1 MLEWDKSKLLC
12 KCVSEA
18 FIMDHGRSGKAS
30 TKNQDLSCHPTE
42 KGNPSI
48 EIERSDSSSNSI
60 MKVRWRGVM
69 ENEAFG

>member
-18 FIMDHGRSGKAS
+18 SNMNQGSVRKAS
-30 TKNQDLSCHPTE
+30 TKNQNLSCHPTE

-48 EIERSDSSSNSI
+48 EMERSDPSSSSI
-60 MKVRWRGVM
+60 VEGRWRGDG
-69 ENEAFG
+69 E